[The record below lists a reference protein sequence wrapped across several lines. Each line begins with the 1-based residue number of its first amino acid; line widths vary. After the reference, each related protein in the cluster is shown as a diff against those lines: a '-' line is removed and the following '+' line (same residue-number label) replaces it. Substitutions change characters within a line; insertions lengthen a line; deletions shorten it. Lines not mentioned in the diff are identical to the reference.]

1 MRQDALLL
9 WLLKRFVWNVVNHK
23 LNQDQT
29 EAELVE
35 NQHLRDVEDDVG
47 VLVVLVGVDALS
59 VVPEQ
64 ISTGRAIVGESRDQM
79 KRLTAAHPQRQ
90 VGRLNKQT

>member
-1 MRQDALLL
+1 M
-9 WLLKRFVWNVVNHK
+9 VNHK

-35 NQHLRDVEDDVG
+35 KQHLRDVEDDVG

-79 KRLTAAHPQRQ
+79 KRLAAAHPQRQ

>member
-47 VLVVLVGVDALS
+47 VLVILVGVDALS

-64 ISTGRAIVGESRDQM
+64 ISTGWAIVRESRDQM
-79 KRLTAAHPQRQ
+79 KRLAAAHPQRQ
-90 VGRLNKQT
+90 VGRLSKQT

>member
-1 MRQDALLL
+1 M
-9 WLLKRFVWNVVNHK
+9 VNHK

-35 NQHLRDVEDDVG
+35 KQHLRDVEDDVG

-64 ISTGRAIVGESRDQM
+64 ISTG
-79 KRLTAAHPQRQ
+79 
-90 VGRLNKQT
+90 

>member
-1 MRQDALLL
+1 M
-9 WLLKRFVWNVVNHK
+9 VNHK

-35 NQHLRDVEDDVG
+35 KQHLRDVEDDVG